1 MISPLP
7 IDAGRSGIGGNGG
20 GGGMLAEGIGGLIDT
35 GGGGGGKGSVQ
46 AKLFSTGGG
55 GGGGNVSRFELK
67 LRPRVG
73 VLADDTVGV
82 LNNKSTTLF
91 IFIYKLWLR

>member
-1 MISPLP
+1 MKNIEVLTCFGGDFTSPLAN
-7 IDAGRSGIGGNGG
+7 DAGKSGIGGNGG
-20 GGGMLAEGIGGLIDT
+20 GGGMFADGKGGLIDT
-35 GGGGGGKGSVQ
+35 GGGGGGRGSVKG
-46 AKLFSTGGG
+46 KLFSIGGG

-82 LNNKSTTLF
+82 LN
-91 IFIYKLWLR
+91 